1 MRECVS
7 AGRLEFP
14 ANGLKGQ
21 RAENASPIQW
31 PAVFRYIH
39 WTIRFKS
46 TLDAFTKVES
56 TLKRPMD
63 LLPIDLYSG

>member
-1 MRECVS
+1 MIRDFQALGTAIYQKYERRSKV
-7 AGRLEFP
+7 
-14 ANGLKGQ
+14 ANTL
-21 RAENASPIQW
+21 
-31 PAVFRYIH
+31 AVFQYIH

-56 TLKRPMD
+56 TRKRPMD